1 MLTLKSRLASRIL
14 RQGGIIAY
22 PTEGVW
28 GLGCLPWNEPG
39 ARRILQLKRRP
50 ESKGMI
56 LVAASIA
63 QVSDYLEGLE
73 QNQLKLLAE
82 SWPGPVT
89 WLVPDNGTAPSWI
102 VGDHDTVALRVS
114 AHPVIQ
120 SICGQIKSALIS
132 TSANLAGRAPAKNSL
147 QIRRNFGASLDY
159 IYPGELG
166 RLRKPTEIR
175 HLLANC
181 VVRQG

>member
-1 MLTLKSRLASRIL
+1 MLTLKSRLAGHIL

-39 ARRILQLKRRP
+39 VRRILQLKRRP

-56 LVAASIA
+56 LVAASISQLSA
-63 QVSDYLEGLE
+63 YLEGLE
-73 QNQLKLLAE
+73 KNQLRLLAE

-89 WLVPDNGTAPSWI
+89 WLVPDNGNAPGWI
-102 VGDHDTVALRVS
+102 VGHHDTVALRVS

-120 SICGQIKSALIS
+120 SICTLTKSALIS
-132 TSANLAGRAPAKNSL
+132 TSANLAGRPPAKNNL
-147 QIRRNFGASLDY
+147 WIRRYFGDSLDY

-166 RLRKPTEIR
+166 QLSKPTEIR
-175 HLLANC
+175 HLLSNC
-181 VVRQG
+181 VVRKG